1 MADEGEPTSMED
13 IKELKSS
20 ISSMNDSIS
29 ELREMMMSFMQA
41 NKPPIPPT
49 TTTEFVTP
57 VVDKTSLGA
66 STEAETKD
74 GEGSSESLPKLDPNA
89 TGLYSTVSPPLVY
102 SPDPPIPHPRIN
114 PRGDPPSL
122 NPNAFSLW
130 QTKMK
135 SYLNSSSIELW
146 RIVVEGY
153 KPHNPN
159 GLSRREVVDC
169 QLNATALYMI
179 QQAVSE
185 DDRPYI
191 EKATT
196 AKDAWDILA
205 EVFLGSSSMRQN
217 KFQEVS
223 NKAEGFYMEDGE
235 HHRDMYRRLKAFAIS
250 FRDLGA
256 TYVDDDWIKRK

>member
-1 MADEGEPTSMED
+1 
-13 IKELKSS
+13 
-20 ISSMNDSIS
+20 
-29 ELREMMMSFMQA
+29 
-41 NKPPIPPT
+41 
-49 TTTEFVTP
+49 
-57 VVDKTSLGA
+57 
-66 STEAETKD
+66 
-74 GEGSSESLPKLDPNA
+74 
-89 TGLYSTVSPPLVY
+89 
-102 SPDPPIPHPRIN
+102 
-114 PRGDPPSL
+114 
-122 NPNAFSLW
+122 
-130 QTKMK
+130 MK

-196 AKDAWDILA
+196 ANDAWDILA
-205 EVFLGSSSMRQN
+205 KVFLGSSSMRQN

-235 HHRDMYRRLKAFAIS
+235 HHRDMYSVSRLLLSPFGILVPLMLMMIGS
-250 FRDLGA
+250 RGSTSML
-256 TYVDDDWIKRK
+256 YCPLNRPI